1 MNVDIVEELLFEDD
15 LCRRAAEEIERL
27 RIEVLRLHNQILR
40 QELKEIHGR
49 EAANLEQVRG

>member
-1 MNVDIVEELLFEDD
+1 MSVDIVEELLFEDN

-40 QELKEIHGR
+40 KELEEIRNR
-49 EAANLEQVRG
+49 EALNLERVRG